1 MSKTQLRIYDADF
14 RMVQDGEKPYFEGTP
29 IVFNTLSSDL
39 GGFKEIIDR
48 GAWDSADTS
57 ECFAVFNHKEEN
69 LLGTASAGTLRFIR
83 VDDGGVHVEIDKSNT
98 NISRD
103 CAEWVE
109 RKEVNKMSFKFTI
122 KEDDWAYDKDTD
134 TLIRT
139 VKQFGKIY
147 DVSLVTRPAYKEA
160 TVRSVDEA
168 DLAEIRSKLIP
179 EEDNQEY
186 RSECFDYYNY
196 KLKLNEHLKK

>member
-1 MSKTQLRIYDADF
+1 MSKTQLRTYDADF
-14 RMVQDGEKPYFEGTP
+14 RMEQDGEKPYFVGTP

-48 GAWDSADTS
+48 GAWDTADTS

-69 LLGTASAGTLRFIR
+69 LLGTASAGTLRFMS
-83 VDDGGVHVEIDKSNT
+83 VDDAGVHVEIDKSNT
-98 NISRD
+98 GISRD

-122 KEDDWAYDKDTD
+122 KEDDWAYDKDSD

-160 TVRSVDEA
+160 TVRSMDEV

-179 EEDNQEY
+179 EKENQGNI
-186 RSECFDYYNY
+186 DYYKY

>member
-1 MSKTQLRIYDADF
+1 MSKTQLRTFDADF

-69 LLGTASAGTLRFIR
+69 LLGTASAGTLRFIK
-83 VDDGGVHVEIDKSNT
+83 VDEGGVHVEIDKSNT

-122 KEDDWAYDKDTD
+122 KEDDWAYDKETD

-160 TVRSVDEA
+160 TVRSIDEA

-179 EEDNQEY
+179 EEDNQE
-186 RSECFDYYNY
+186 SGSLDYYKY
-196 KLKLNEHLKK
+196 KLKLNEHLRK